1 MIPLLTCLFCWNLS
15 FSVEERVTWSINLI
29 VVVIRQCQLEG
40 KHLAT
45 IFLQESQHPMSL
57 ACHRLIS
64 TSQKWLRQFFWVH
77 NKQRHKG
84 EVHNLLKF
92 TETHDLKLMV
102 SASSF
107 PNHSSIQLRPYLHIH
122 VERCLL
128 TYMHGVFI
136 KALNT
141 YMDNAKKKHIC
152 NE

>member
-1 MIPLLTCLFCWNLS
+1 
-15 FSVEERVTWSINLI
+15 
-29 VVVIRQCQLEG
+29 
-40 KHLAT
+40 
-45 IFLQESQHPMSL
+45 MSL

-64 TSQKWLRQFFWVH
+64 TSQKWLRQFFLVH

-107 PNHSSIQLRPYLHIH
+107 PNHSSILLRPYLHIH
-122 VERCLL
+122 VYRCLL

-141 YMDNAKKKHIC
+141 YMDNAKKTYLWWMKTPI
-152 NE
+152 NLALYTLYRIGTINNTDEGDLLDNWGLLKLMIIYYILMTFVFD